1 MILIIKKENYKDST
15 SIKII
20 KEYEGLI
27 KYASRQVGEYSEE
40 CEQQIKVALF
50 IKLAKN
56 RK

>member
-1 MILIIKKENYKDST
+1 MDTKFNNYSLTNDEI
-15 SIKII
+15 IKII